1 MDNIGN
7 QETYLK
13 GNPRNNNNFDNTLVI
28 PIELL
33 KQLEVIARCQE
44 LQLVRK
50 LDIFRDNLQTNS

>member
-13 GNPRNNNNFDNTLVI
+13 GNFCNNNNFDNTLVI